1 MSLPN
6 DPKARKSIKDCLEQI
21 SQAMTRIEDER
32 DYIKNAIN
40 DICEEH
46 TLSKKTFRKL
56 AKTFHK
62 RNFSIEVAEH
72 QEFETMYEELTQE
85 TVLPMSV

>member
-21 SQAMTRIEDER
+21 SNSMTRIEGER
-32 DYIKNAIN
+32 DYIKNAIA

-46 TLSKKTFRKL
+46 ALSKKTFRKL
-56 AKTFHK
+56 ANTFHK

-72 QEFETMYEELTQE
+72 QEFETMYEQLTNE
-85 TVLPMSV
+85 TSLTVK